1 MAGLNGIQ
9 PNDGGW
15 SKGYTDYSKAKFT
28 SKLTIYEEDGTP
40 LVNDSIEDGSPYW
53 DFVPMGSLIKYK
65 VDTRKSDR
73 VQLQLIYF
81 DTEKLMVAMEEEM
94 NALSPA
100 QIQEIENGNEKI
112 MEDMFVNATN
122 RYGGME
128 AFFVTIWSDVFDTNS
143 AGIATGQIRL
153 QKEWPKTTYMFMAHY
168 GYDADAESD
177 KTLGVAW
184 EWAQIAVFVAAS
196 AVAFVATGGL
206 STAATIA
213 LWATFG
219 LDMIAL
225 GKAGLARKF
234 GLATI
239 NKHDQRLPL
248 YGFNH
253 TYMFNTM
260 PLDEE
265 MSDDTDSMFTLS
277 DDNIKI
283 LQNLTT
289 IKDIKGLAA
298 IGGGI
303 ILLLA
308 ILKLRGD

>member
-1 MAGLNGIQ
+1 
-9 PNDGGW
+9 
-15 SKGYTDYSKAKFT
+15 
-28 SKLTIYEEDGTP
+28 
-40 LVNDSIEDGSPYW
+40 
-53 DFVPMGSLIKYK
+53 
-65 VDTRKSDR
+65 
-73 VQLQLIYF
+73 
-81 DTEKLMVAMEEEM
+81 
-94 NALSPA
+94 
-100 QIQEIENGNEKI
+100 
-112 MEDMFVNATN
+112 MEDMFVSATN

-153 QKEWPKTTYMFMAHY
+153 QKEWPKSTYMFMAHY

-177 KTLGVAW
+177 KTAGVLW
-184 EWAQIAVFVAAS
+184 DWTQIAAFIAAS
-196 AVAFVATGGL
+196 VVLGIVTGGASLAFQIAAYVAT
-206 STAATIA
+206 ATIWGTI
-213 LWATFG
+213 L
-219 LDMIAL
+219 LDIYAI
-225 GKAGLARKF
+225 GKAGLIYKF
-234 GLATI
+234 GAATI
-239 NKHDQRLPL
+239 NKHDQRLPN

-253 TYMFNTM
+253 IYMFNTM

-277 DDNIKI
+277 EDNIKI